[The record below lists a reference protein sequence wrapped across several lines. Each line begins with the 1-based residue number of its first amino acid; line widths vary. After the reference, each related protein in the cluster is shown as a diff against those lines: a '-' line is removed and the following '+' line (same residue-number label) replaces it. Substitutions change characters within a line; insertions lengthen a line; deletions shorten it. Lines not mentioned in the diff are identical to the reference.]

1 MLIIR
6 YMKTILCYGDSNT
19 YGYIP
24 ASGGGRY
31 DHRTRWPRALER
43 ILNENCGS
51 EPEWWVDEE
60 GLNGRTSSFDDPVEL
75 ERNGLRHII
84 PILKSHKPLDIVAV
98 MLGTNDLKRRFN
110 PSPYDISQGVLNV
123 VKAIQHSETGP
134 KDSAPKVL
142 VICPPP
148 LLESPVFGD
157 IFSGAIVIS
166 KQLPPYYKQICEES
180 GSLYLDA
187 GSVIKTSPADGVHLE
202 PSEHLRLAEAVAKI
216 IRLAFLPKPN

>member
-1 MLIIR
+1 
-6 YMKTILCYGDSNT
+6 MKTILCYGDSNT

-24 ASGGGRY
+24 ATGGRY
-31 DHRTRWPRALER
+31 DHKTRWPMALER
-43 ILNENCGS
+43 ILNQNCAG

-75 ERNGLRHII
+75 DRNGLRQII
-84 PILKSHKPLDIVAV
+84 PILKSHKPLDAAVV

-110 PSPYDISQGVLNV
+110 PSPFDISQGVLNV
-123 VKAIQHSETGP
+123 VKAIQYSETGP
-134 KDSAPKVL
+134 RNTAPKVL

-157 IFSGAIVIS
+157 IFSGAPAIS
-166 KQLPPYYKQICEES
+166 KLLPPYYKQICEES
-180 GSLYLDA
+180 GASFFDA
-187 GSVIKTSPADGVHLE
+187 GTVAKTSPADGVHLE

-216 IRLAFLPKPN
+216 IRVMAAD